1 MPFSFSPLG
10 LPGLVLVEARSF
22 PDERGF
28 FLETYKASD
37 FAAYG
42 IAEEFVQTNYSRSDR
57 GVLRGLH
64 YQKNPAAQ
72 GKLVMVT
79 RGRVFDVGVDI
90 RCGSPTYG
98 RWDGAVLSEENHR
111 MLYVPAGFAHGFC
124 VLSAEA
130 DFVYQMTAEY
140 DPHCDSGIIWN
151 DPAIGVEWPVDA
163 PLVSGKDAELPSL
176 AEADHDFVWRE

>member
-1 MPFSFSPLG
+1 MPFSFSRLQIPD
-10 LPGLVLVEARSF
+10 LVLIEPGVF

-37 FAAYG
+37 FAAQG
-42 IAEEFVQTNYSRSDR
+42 IDENFVQTNYSRSTQ

-79 RGRVFDVGVDI
+79 AGQIFDVGVDI
-90 RCGSPTYG
+90 RRGSPTYG
-98 RWDGAVLSEENHR
+98 RWAGVVLSAADHR
-111 MLYVPAGFAHGFC
+111 MLYLPPGFAHGFC
-124 VLSAEA
+124 VLSEQA

-140 DPHCDSGIIWN
+140 DPQCDSGIIWN
-151 DPAIGVEWPVDA
+151 DADIGVEWPLQA
-163 PLVSGKDAELPSL
+163 PLVSAKDAELPTL
-176 AEADHDFVWRE
+176 AEADHDFVWQG